1 MPSQLRTAGLLPD
14 LSAESATGALVTSLT
29 TTPLQD
35 HAEREDADMADTH
48 TTSSVDVAME
58 EATDTDNPADSL
70 DTARTARPVA
80 NMAEPAADTHADT
93 RRSATSQSQR
103 SELVTPDGSTATTD
117 SSDPSEETT
126 SPRVSNGDML
136 SSLRLHARE
145 APLTERDTDAVDT
158 LMDSATATPT
168 DHAVPASTPA
178 KSQRRLLLRRPSQ
191 ESSPCG
197 RTQSG
202 HQTSDAPPASVATP
216 QESR

>member
-1 MPSQLRTAGLLPD
+1 MGEPRRERMPSQLRTAGLMPD
-14 LSAESATGALVTSLT
+14 LSAESASGELVTSLT

-35 HAEREDADMADTH
+35 HAEREDADMADPH
-48 TTSSVDVAME
+48 TTSSVD
-58 EATDTDNPADSL
+58 ADM
-70 DTARTARPVA
+70 ARTARPVA
-80 NMAEPAADTHADT
+80 NMARLAADTHADT

-145 APLTERDTDAVDT
+145 VRLTERALADTDTDVADT
-158 LMDSATATPT
+158 STDSATVTPT
-168 DHAVPASTPA
+168 EIAVPASTPA
-178 KSQRRLLLRRPSQ
+178 LSQRRLLLRRPSQ

-202 HQTSDAPPASVATP
+202 TQMSDAPPASVATP